1 MIIWI
6 ILGVI
11 LFLLLSGLVAMLIYT
26 APIGKRVY
34 YEQLVRTS
42 PEKWGRCCSA
52 PENEEHM
59 AMWNSGVEW
68 ATQNKAFMKE
78 VSVENDGL
86 KLYGELYDF
95 GSDRCVVILPGRC
108 ESLMYSYYFA
118 SPYQAAGMNVLV
130 VDSRCHGKSDGKY
143 SSVGL
148 YESRDL
154 LIWLK
159 HIEKTFNIREF
170 WLHGVCI
177 GSAAAFLAAINKDCP
192 ETVKGVVT
200 EGCFV
205 DFRETFK
212 QHMIYEKKPPFPI
225 LDLVMYNLKKYAK
238 VNVLK
243 DSPLRA
249 VPKLKCRALFLYGKQ
264 DVFSLPHKSQI
275 LFDACGSA
283 DKKLIWFDKGGHSH
297 LRINNTEKYDNAIID
312 FVNQ

>member
-1 MIIWI
+1 M
-6 ILGVI
+6 
-11 LFLLLSGLVAMLIYT
+11 
-26 APIGKRVY
+26 
-34 YEQLVRTS
+34 
-42 PEKWGRCCSA
+42 
-52 PENEEHM
+52 
-59 AMWNSGVEW
+59 
-68 ATQNKAFMKE
+68 
-78 VSVENDGL
+78 
-86 KLYGELYDF
+86 
-95 GSDRCVVILPGRC
+95 
-108 ESLMYSYYFA
+108 
-118 SPYQAAGMNVLV
+118 
-130 VDSRCHGKSDGKY
+130 
-143 SSVGL
+143 
-148 YESRDL
+148 
-154 LIWLK
+154 
-159 HIEKTFNIREF
+159 
-170 WLHGVCI
+170 
-177 GSAAAFLAAINKDCP
+177 AAINKDCP